1 MAKKKYVPNPEP
13 DHLVVPGIGPDVNLD
28 SLPQNIVTD
37 SVVKQADLTL
47 LRAGVKETPPPSDPT
62 NKETVK
68 TQGIPASDRNYNK
81 APSPFVADAPVVSS
95 RTSMSHS
102 GTVITKR

>member
-1 MAKKKYVPNPEP
+1 MAKKKYVPNPTP
-13 DHLVVPGIGPDVNLD
+13 DHEVVAGLGPDVDLN

-37 SVVKQADLTL
+37 AVQKQADPAL
-47 LRAGVKETPPPSDPT
+47 LRAGVKETPPPSDPV

-68 TQGIPASDRNYNK
+68 TQGIPASDRNYNN

-95 RTSMSHS
+95 KTSMSHS